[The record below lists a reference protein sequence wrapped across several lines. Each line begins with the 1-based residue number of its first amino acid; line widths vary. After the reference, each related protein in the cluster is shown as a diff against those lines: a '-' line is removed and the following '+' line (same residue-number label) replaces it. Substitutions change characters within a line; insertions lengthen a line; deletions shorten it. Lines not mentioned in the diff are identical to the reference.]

1 MMKRNIC
8 TLLFCVCLLFNAI
21 SAPDTSAVKICG
33 GRVIVAG
40 EMTIDIAKCEN
51 SNAQKYTKKQKNG
64 NVTNAVFVNHF
75 NTNSNEWEEVKFA
88 FIPQESGRLRVSING
103 FDKRVK
109 GKSRLLASYYDNL
122 KVNGKLFKNGDF
134 EKGLDDFS
142 YYGNPQPR
150 IISNPKYVKYG
161 KHCLRAWS
169 GANVSTRLDVEAGK
183 RYEISVMTRPAGE
196 LLVDDDFLVDL
207 SETSNSSENQ
217 TTKRE
222 NETSVEGIRFSVTN
236 LSSNA
241 VSRTIKNNKVN
252 IKINNTDATGEY
264 LYLLHRMTGAQVKDN
279 AHFATVAVITA
290 DGKRKPFLV
299 RFGVDC
305 VFKDDY
311 KPAINAKAI
320 YFEDEKNRKGA
331 WYLSRF
337 KIDSNLPIA
346 SIEFGAWKKP
356 TWEIAA
362 VTISDKN
369 VLPFEI
375 WEPSSSEWTVADI
388 PENVEIIKGS
398 ALDLSGFYDGKDVD
412 SRGRV
417 IVSDRGTFAFKNSPE
432 KDVRFKGFTMSLG
445 RFFRFIKDVD
455 ERKAALKK
463 YAEQIRLAGYNCVRM
478 EYERYKSL
486 AMRESGELD
495 AVMDCLDYFFAELKK
510 NGIYHH
516 LVFTWQEIG
525 LKNHIMGEHRDD
537 VKLRCIFCEPEAL
550 EAWKRTVEFQLNHV
564 NPYTGLAWKD
574 DPMFL
579 QVEHFNE
586 LSISLS
592 RLHNRATEK
601 TREFVHRSFRNWLKE
616 KYGTIE
622 KLNETW
628 NTKGFVKMSGSFKY
642 KSFDDIV
649 KPFVYNPDWQ
659 EFALIKKT
667 KFLQFC
673 NDVVR
678 ATGYDGIIA
687 SENITS
693 APAQNPPRARMFDSI
708 VANTYFTH
716 PSGFDSK
723 DVTIKQK
730 SIVGDYFSNLGSVV
744 SRRIADRPIGITEYN
759 YCWWN
764 FGRYEIL
771 GTFTPYAAFQ
781 NMSMLVIHE
790 NAVPA
795 ETNYSF
801 TKRLNPFTV
810 YRSPILRAAEVM
822 SSCFFIRG
830 DVKPSRKRV
839 DIVISEDYLKKNKL
853 ASFKAM
859 NTEQMKLSLLTALAT
874 DCQTPRPQRVS
885 GAKVKSADMRISPIG
900 SSDTIMEAWF
910 HDVVLNKNGGGFD
923 LKGFVQ
929 KMREKNILPNDN
941 LTDVDKG
948 IFQTDTGEIIF
959 NAKNNSI
966 KISTEKSQLAVLEK
980 SEEVDLGDLKIESTS
995 TSASIA
1001 VTSLDDKKIS
1011 ESGRLMLIYA
1021 TVEANSG
1028 MKTSFDKEYMITF
1041 GKSPILI
1048 KNGVLRATL
1057 KLDALKKFA
1066 VYPLALNG
1074 ERRAPIP
1081 TKFENGIL
1089 DINIDNSK
1097 LPNGST
1103 TMFEIAEVK

>member
-1 MMKRNIC
+1 MKRKIC
-8 TLLFCVCLLFNAI
+8 TFLFCVFLTLNAM
-21 SAPDTSAVKICG
+21 SAPDTSVIKDCG
-33 GRVIVAG
+33 ARIVVAG
-40 EMTIDIAKCEN
+40 EMPIDIAEN
-51 SNAQKYTKKQKNG
+51 SNAKKYTLKRKGGK
-64 NVTNAVFVNHF
+64 VTHAVFATHF
-75 NTNSNEWEEVKFA
+75 NSNLNDWEEVKLA
-88 FIPQESGRLRVSING
+88 FIPKESGQLRVIING
-103 FDKRVK
+103 FEKKSK
-109 GKSRLLASYYDNL
+109 GKVRKLASYYDNL
-122 KVNGKLFKNGDF
+122 KVNGKLFPNGDF
-134 EKGLDDFS
+134 ENGLEEFPL
-142 YYGNPQPR
+142 NATQPR
-150 IISNPKYVKYG
+150 IIANPKYVKFG
-161 KHCLRAWS
+161 KRCLRAWS
-169 GANVSTRLDVEAGK
+169 GSFAGTKLDVVAGK
-183 RYEISVMTRPAGE
+183 RYEISIMTCPAGE
-196 LLVDDDFLVDL
+196 LIVDDDFLVDL
-207 SETSNSSENQ
+207 SNNSSVVQSQ
-217 TTKRE
+217 TAKNE
-222 NETSVEGIRFSVTN
+222 NERRIDGIRFSARE
-236 LSSNA
+236 LDSNSCA
-241 VSRTIKNNKVN
+241 VSLSVGKSARSAK
-252 IKINNTDATGEY
+252 IKIDDNDATGNY
-264 LYLLHRMTGAQVKDN
+264 IYLLHRMDRADAKEN
-279 AHFATVAVITA
+279 EHLATLVVYTL
-290 DGKRKPFLV
+290 DGKRRGIPV

-305 VFKDDY
+305 ALKDDY
-311 KPAINAKAI
+311 KPAMNAKAV

-337 KIDSNLPIA
+337 EINSNFPVTAL
-346 SIEFGAWKKP
+346 EFSTWRNLSWSVCAATITDKKVF
-356 TWEIAA
+356 T
-362 VTISDKN
+362 
-369 VLPFEI
+369 FET
-375 WEPSSSEWTVADI
+375 WEPSSSEWSLADI
-388 PENVEIIKGS
+388 PENVDIIKGS

-412 SRGRV
+412 ARGRV
-417 IVSDRGTFAFKNSPE
+417 IVSPRGTFAFKNQPD
-432 KDVRFKGFTMSLG
+432 KDVRFRGFTMSLG
-445 RFFRFIKDVD
+445 RFFRFIENVD

-478 EYERYKSL
+478 EYERYKGYE
-486 AMRESGELD
+486 ARATGKIDEM
-495 AVMDCLDYFFAELKK
+495 MDCLDYFFAELKK

-516 LVFTWQEIG
+516 LVFTWQEVG
-525 LKNHIMGEHRDD
+525 LKNHIMGAHRDD
-537 VKLRCIFCEPEAL
+537 VKLRCIFCDPEAL
-550 EAWKRTVEFQLNHV
+550 EAWKRTAEFQLNHV

-592 RLHNRATEK
+592 RLHSRATDK
-601 TREFVHRSFRNWLKE
+601 TRDFVHASFRKWLKE

-642 KSFDDIV
+642 KSFDEIV
-649 KPFVYNPDWQ
+649 KPYVYNPDWQ
-659 EFALIKKT
+659 EFALTSKT

-693 APAQNPPRARMFDSI
+693 TPAQNPPRSRMFDSV

-716 PSGFDSK
+716 PSGFGSK

-730 SIVGDYFSNLGSVV
+730 SLVGDYFSNLGSVV

-764 FGRYEIL
+764 FRRYEIL

-795 ETNYSF
+795 ETNYGY
-801 TKRLNPFTV
+801 TRRLNPFTV

-830 DVKPSRKRV
+830 DVKPSKKRV
-839 DIVISEDYLKKNKL
+839 DIVISEDYLKNNKR

-874 DCQTPRPQRVS
+874 DCQTPRPSRVS
-885 GAKVKSADMRISPIG
+885 GAEVKPADMRISPIG

-910 HDVVLNKNGGGFD
+910 HDVVLNKDGGGFD
-923 LKGFVQ
+923 LKGFVE
-929 KMREKNILPNDN
+929 KMRQKNVLPKDN
-941 LTDVDKG
+941 ITDIDNG

-966 KISTEKSQLAVLEK
+966 KISTEKSQLTVLEK
-980 SEEVDLGDLKIESTS
+980 SEVVDLGNLRIESTS
-995 TSASIA
+995 TSASIGVA
-1001 VTSLDDKKIS
+1001 SLDGKKIS

-1021 TVEANSG
+1021 TAEANTG
-1028 MKTSFDKEYMITF
+1028 MKTSFNKEYMITF
-1041 GKSPILI
+1041 GKTPTLI

-1057 KLDALKKFA
+1057 KLDASKKYA

-1074 ERRAPIP
+1074 ERREPISA
-1081 TKFENGIL
+1081 KFENGIL

-1097 LPNGST
+1097 LPNGAT